1 MLTLAST
8 YSNCQGVSIVLRHQL
23 ESLQSK
29 RPLYV
34 LTPLTAWTWYHAEL
48 CENPHFFAYAKKLFS
63 KYSLDQAFWSI
74 KNTRLDGKSFHI
86 FFHMRLK
93 CSAKAKLEFCKGGEK
108 KKKCLGIINE
118 ITKCTFQITHKF
130 LLERKQK
137 MIFWGGYIHVLKHC
151 GNWRIFLPLSD
162 FK

>member
-63 KYSLDQAFWSI
+63 KLSLDQAFWSI
-74 KNTRLDGKSFHI
+74 KNTRQDGRKSFHI
-86 FFHMRLK
+86 FFRTTMSLK
-93 CSAKAKLEFCKGGEK
+93 WSAKAKLEFCKGGEK
-108 KKKCLGIINE
+108 KRLGIINE

-130 LLERKQK
+130 LLERK
-137 MIFWGGYIHVLKHC
+137 
-151 GNWRIFLPLSD
+151 
-162 FK
+162 

>member
-86 FFHMRLK
+86 FFRMRLK

-108 KKKCLGIINE
+108 KKNAWASLMKLQSALFKLPINS
-118 ITKCTFQITHKF
+118 
-130 LLERKQK
+130 
-137 MIFWGGYIHVLKHC
+137 Y
-151 GNWRIFLPLSD
+151 
-162 FK
+162 